1 MYRCYFCNGELE
13 FKDKVMRKDTCT
25 HCGRDLHCC
34 LQCRFYDPS
43 YHNDCREPQAEM
55 VRDRDKANMCDFF
68 RFCGAG
74 TSGEDGEED
83 AREKAKK
90 ELDRLFKK

>member
-1 MYRCYFCNGELE
+1 MYKCYFCNGELDIKE
-13 FKDKVMRKDTCT
+13 KVMRKDTCP

-55 VRDRDKANMCDFF
+55 VRDRQKANMCDFF
-68 RFCGAG
+68 QFSGAES
-74 TSGEDGEED
+74 TAKNVEEES
-83 AREKAKK
+83 REKAKK